1 VNSTPSGASVALRRL
16 LILLA
21 IVLAVV
27 IYSYGFSV
35 TQIDLEKPQEANR
48 QSQVQRALR
57 ELLSP
62 RIFTQDV
69 QTQEDVALAN
79 FRVGCA
85 TDGAALQQPEAAAG
99 APYLRLSPDCGDSG
113 KPLTVEGFNFPANSF
128 VNLVWVFPNDTPRK
142 TLSPLGVAPSSTDTT
157 VAVDMT
163 GYFQTQVQIP
173 RPGAGGTNKIHQI
186 SVEEFTFTQP
196 RLSDTTNDVLA
207 KMVETVFLALVATT
221 LSIPFSVLVSF
232 LAAHNL
238 MRPVK
243 TMLGTLLLGF
253 ILLPVG
259 WWFGS
264 TFLAPLGTL
273 AVNLGQGRFAG
284 VAAALS
290 LGGMFL
296 SVVTRGSLNTLG
308 VGDQPSQWRTIVNRL
323 LLLLGTIIVLGL
335 IAGIMLLI
343 GRLFTGGLP
352 GMISNFFGII
362 GRLIELLMG
371 PIAGLAAGFT
381 LASIGTKL
389 ASAPLHRVA
398 GMTGYLLGGLLG
410 ALSGGI
416 LFYGLAALG
425 GQAALLG
432 VLTPIIAGTMGAQI
446 LPGLYLRLTGTAA
459 SSPSNIYNL
468 RLRSTVNTLAVV
480 GGALGFVVTFILLEV
495 QIAIVRGGLP
505 NIEGFSPYLRLA
517 ALIGA
522 VLGGLSGALSGA
534 QANFPVGSVVYNITR
549 TILNILRSIEPL
561 IMGLVFVS
569 WVGIGPFA
577 GLLALTLHS
586 IASLGKLYSEQ
597 IENIDPGPIEAIQA
611 TGANRIQTIVYAVVP
626 QIVPPYIAFTMYR
639 WDINVR
645 MSTIIGFVGGGGIGF
660 LLQQQINLLRYRD
673 AGVAVLA
680 IAVVVSLLDYAS
692 AVVRERLV

>member
-1 VNSTPSGASVALRRL
+1 MNNKPSGASVALRRL

-85 TDGAALQQPEAAAG
+85 KDGAAVQQPEAAPG
-99 APYLRLSPDCGDSG
+99 APYLKLSPDCGDSG
-113 KPLTVEGFNFPANSF
+113 KPLTVEGFNFPASSF

-142 TLSPLGVAPSSTDTT
+142 TLSPLDMPASSTNTTIAVDTT
-157 VAVDMT
+157 
-163 GYFQTQVQIP
+163 GHFQTQVQIP
-173 RPGAGGTNKIHQI
+173 KPGAGGTNKIHQI
-186 SVEEFTFTQP
+186 SVEEFTFSQA

-259 WWFGS
+259 WWLGS

-273 AVNLGQGRFAG
+273 AVNLGQGRFAS

-308 VGDQPSQWRTIVNRL
+308 VGDRPSQWRTIMNRL
-323 LLLLGTIIVLGL
+323 LLLLGTIVVLGL
-335 IAGIMLLI
+335 VSGIMLLI
-343 GRLFTGGLP
+343 GRLFTDGLP

-381 LASIGTKL
+381 LASIGTRL
-389 ASAPLHRVA
+389 ASAPMHQVSST
-398 GMTGYLLGGLLG
+398 TGYLLGGLLG

-432 VLTPIIAGTMGAQI
+432 ILTPIIAGMMGAHI
-446 LPGLYLRLTGTAA
+446 LPALYLRLTRTPV
-459 SSPSNIYNL
+459 SSPANIYNL

-480 GGALGFVVTFILLEV
+480 GGALAFVVTFILLEV
-495 QIAIVRGGLP
+495 QVAIVRGGLP
-505 NIEGFSPYLRLA
+505 DIEGFSPYLQLA

-534 QANFPVGSVVYNITR
+534 QADFPVGSVVYNITR
-549 TILNILRSIEPL
+549 TVLNILRSIEPL

-611 TGANRIQTIVYAVVP
+611 TGANRLQTIVYAVVP